1 MIACAWAFAPK
12 RAFRHED
19 FRRDRVCS
27 KQAEPVLFENR
38 SYALEQVVVAAAEY
52 AEDSRQE
59 PRRLEIR
66 LDLPDGRP
74 HHRADED
81 DIAAALPTRKPAKRA
96 ELAHRGPVMGI
107 MSNPLWLRPT
117 ANREKNDPPSAPA
130 PRPRHRAR

>member
-38 SYALEQVVVAAAEY
+38 SYAREQVIVAAAEY

-59 PRRLEIR
+59 PQRLEIR
-66 LDLPDGRP
+66 SDLPDGRP
-74 HHRADED
+74 HHRADEN
-81 DIAAALPTRKPAKRA
+81 DIATALSARKPAEPA
-96 ELAHRGPVMGI
+96 ELAHRRPVMGI
-107 MSNPLWLRPT
+107 VRNPLWLRPT
-117 ANREKNDPPSAPA
+117 ANRE
-130 PRPRHRAR
+130 